1 MTAQTSVRRM
11 RNGKCWMMEA
21 RTTGKTRKRRHKCLD
36 MTRAL
41 LRGLSGCTGTVRPW
55 ILADP
60 LRRPPVPPVP
70 PAGRC
75 LYFDPLY
82 HFPFP
87 SPYSTTPLRSGLPFP
102 HRCRHV
108 FSRRRKG
115 KNRSVGFGH
124 DLSFFSLFH
133 ALSLRSR
140 VVPLSRK
147 SVLVTI
153 VSFRG
158 GISLC
163 GSFIGLDPVE
173 STRISICDSWI
184 WKDWR
189 CSGMRYCLVTATVDL
204 YTSVSGYT

>member
-1 MTAQTSVRRM
+1 MTAQTSDRRM
-11 RNGKCWMMEA
+11 RNGKCWVMEA

-75 LYFDPLY
+75 LYSLILFTLSIPIPLFY
-82 HFPFP
+82 YP
-87 SPYSTTPLRSGLPFP
+87 SCVLDCLSRIGVGMCFLGGGKERTGLLD
-102 HRCRHV
+102 V
-108 FSRRRKG
+108 
-115 KNRSVGFGH
+115 GH

-133 ALSLRSR
+133 ALSLRAR
-140 VVPLSRK
+140 VAPFDFLVSRK

-153 VSFRG
+153 VSFPWRNLSCVDPSSDL
-158 GISLC
+158 ILSKALE
-163 GSFIGLDPVE
+163 FPLVIPWILEGLGVAA
-173 STRISICDSWI
+173 
-184 WKDWR
+184 
-189 CSGMRYCLVTATVDL
+189 V
-204 YTSVSGYT
+204 